1 MKKSKTFV
9 LCIVGIMS
17 AMSTVIYLL
26 FPEIP
31 LVPGVEYLK
40 IDFSDIPAV
49 ITALVVNPFA
59 GVLVEIIKNAIHL
72 FRTTTFGIGELM
84 NTGIG
89 AAMILTLTTFLKLFA
104 KKLKKGIFNP
114 LVYFLSAAISLA
126 ATILAGWLLN
136 AALTPVFF
144 AFMGIPIT
152 ANGIIAGV
160 VGSTLLNAV
169 KAAVNLLPFYPIYFA
184 VCKALPSKMVLTK

>member
-1 MKKSKTFV
+1 MKKNKTLV
-9 LCIVGIMS
+9 LCVVGIMS

-59 GVLVEIIKNAIHL
+59 GVLVEAIKNAIHL

-89 AAMILTLTTFLKLFA
+89 AAMILTLTAFLKLFS
-104 KKLKKGIFNP
+104 KKLKKGLLSP
-114 LVYFLSAAISLA
+114 LGYFLSAAISLA

-144 AFMGIPIT
+144 ALMGIM
-152 ANGIIAGV
+152 G
-160 VGSTLLNAV
+160 
-169 KAAVNLLPFYPIYFA
+169 
-184 VCKALPSKMVLTK
+184 LPSMVKYLVDLGWLVLLLLLLKYGMQSKMKQVQKKHFQLLF